1 MRDLERNGLVIRED
15 RRTMPLHVD
24 YRLSP
29 LGQSLSD
36 ALIVLDRWAK
46 RNFPALD
53 AARERYDRVQTEA
66 DER

>member
-1 MRDLERNGLVIRED
+1 
-15 RRTMPLHVD
+15 MPLHVD

-53 AARERYDRVQTEA
+53 AARARYDRVQTRRTS
-66 DER
+66 DERVPRSRR